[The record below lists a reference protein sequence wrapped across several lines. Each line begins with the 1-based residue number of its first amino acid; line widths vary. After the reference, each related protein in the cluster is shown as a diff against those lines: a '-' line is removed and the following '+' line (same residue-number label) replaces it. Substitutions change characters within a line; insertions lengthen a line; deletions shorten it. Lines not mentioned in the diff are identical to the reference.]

1 MKKTR
6 LSTLAV
12 LIIAATAAFAQGPRG
27 TQQQN
32 TSNHAAAVPD
42 MTKARTVSGM
52 VSAVD
57 IGYGMQYPPSPST
70 RA

>member
-12 LIIAATAAFAQGPRG
+12 LIIAATAAFAQGPHG

-32 TSNHAAAVPD
+32 TSNHPAAVPD
-42 MTKARTVSGM
+42 MTNARTVSGT
-52 VSAVD
+52 AL
-57 IGYGMQYPPSPST
+57 I
-70 RA
+70 RR